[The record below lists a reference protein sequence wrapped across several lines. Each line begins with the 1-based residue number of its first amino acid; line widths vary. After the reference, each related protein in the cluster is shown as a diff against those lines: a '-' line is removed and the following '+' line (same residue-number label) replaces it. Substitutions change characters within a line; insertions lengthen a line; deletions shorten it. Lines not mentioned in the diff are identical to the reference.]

1 MKLKFL
7 FLMQFFG
14 FLAFSQ
20 NNPAKSDKV
29 LFEFSQ
35 ETIVVDL
42 TNYFDVEVCYTISNA
57 NALAVS
63 ATIDNISTEED
74 RFISFEENGTIV
86 NSSGEHCKKLVFDF
100 DKIIGNPTSNV
111 FQLSTDS
118 EEILQGENS
127 SLTIIGSI

>member
-1 MKLKFL
+1 MCIRD
-7 FLMQFFG
+7 
-14 FLAFSQ
+14 S
-20 NNPAKSDKV
+20 
-29 LFEFSQ
+29 
-35 ETIVVDL
+35 
-42 TNYFDVEVCYTISNA
+42 
-57 NALAVS
+57 ALAVS